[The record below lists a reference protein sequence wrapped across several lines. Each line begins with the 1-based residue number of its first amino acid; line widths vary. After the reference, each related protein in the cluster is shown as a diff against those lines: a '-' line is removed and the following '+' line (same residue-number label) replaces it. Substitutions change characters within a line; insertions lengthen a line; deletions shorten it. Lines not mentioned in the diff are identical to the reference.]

1 MKYRI
6 YPNKGNTIASGPFE
20 LFNSSQNQIA
30 DLWYGGG
37 VTYQNIYRNNSFSRH
52 LLMFDLT
59 ELQRR
64 ISEKEINPNYV
75 TSYKLK
81 MKNAVPSDKMLEPE
95 FEKNTLN
102 KSIAASFD
110 LVAFP
115 INQSWD
121 EGRGYDLTED
131 YSYLNRTGDLT
142 ISGTSNWL
150 SATTL
155 TSWTQPGVY
164 TNPTASTTFYA
175 TQHFEL
181 GSEDL
186 DMDIT
191 NVVKDWL
198 SGGTVNNGIG
208 IAYCRPYELSSATTR
223 YIASF
228 FTHKT
233 NSSFKPYIEV
243 NYDQTIRDDR
253 NQVTNNRIS
262 RLFLYL
268 FSGNTPVNYYSAS
281 TVSIK
286 NSAGATIHSG
296 LVPTHHSKGVY
307 FIDVWMSGATKGQK
321 YKDVWS
327 SISYNP
333 PYDQQDITQNFEI
346 KDNYYSSNA
355 IDVND
360 YVITTYGIDNN
371 AILQPD
377 EMIRVYIDARINYST
392 NRPFI
397 EYGLEYKMTMNN
409 NIELIQW
416 TDVNSAVINSRF
428 KSFIDVDTSWLM
440 TNQNYQIHFRIAEL
454 GTKKILSEKIHFKVV
469 ENFNVIR

>member
-1 MKYRI
+1 MPLTK
-6 YPNKGNTIASGPFE
+6 S
-20 LFNSSQNQIA
+20 
-30 DLWYGGG
+30 
-37 VTYQNIYRNNSFSRH
+37 NI
-52 LLMFDLT
+52 
-59 ELQRR
+59 
-64 ISEKEINPNYV
+64 
-75 TSYKLK
+75 
-81 MKNAVPSDKMLEPE
+81 
-95 FEKNTLN
+95 
-102 KSIAASFD
+102 
-110 LVAFP
+110 
-115 INQSWD
+115 
-121 EGRGYDLTED
+121 
-131 YSYLNRTGDLT
+131 
-142 ISGTSNWL
+142 
-150 SATTL
+150 
-155 TSWTQPGVY
+155 
-164 TNPTASTTFYA
+164 
-175 TQHFEL
+175 
-181 GSEDL
+181 
-186 DMDIT
+186 
-191 NVVKDWL
+191 
-198 SGGTVNNGIG
+198 
-208 IAYCRPYELSSATTR
+208 
-223 YIASF
+223 
-228 FTHKT
+228 
-233 NSSFKPYIEV
+233 KPYIEV

-355 IDVND
+355 TDVND